1 MPGPAVIM
9 GHVNSKKFGP
19 GVFYRLR
26 EIPVGSVVT
35 VGTTGGPEQF
45 IVQSVEQYPKNQF
58 PTEAVYGPV
67 PLPALRLITC
77 GGSFDSSIGHYRDN
91 IVVFLVPAPV

>member
-1 MPGPAVIM
+1 M
-9 GHVNSKKFGP
+9 
-19 GVFYRLR
+19 
-26 EIPVGSVVT
+26 VT
-35 VGTTGGPEQF
+35 VDTTGGPEQF

-77 GGSFDSSIGHYRDN
+77 GGSFDSSIGHCRDN
-91 IVVFLVPAPV
+91 IVVVLVPAPV

>member
-1 MPGPAVIM
+1 M
-9 GHVNSKKFGP
+9 GHVNSKQFGP

-35 VGTTGGPEQF
+35 VGTTGGPERF

-91 IVVFLVPAPV
+91 IVVFLVPEPV